1 MEDVM
6 DFEPA
11 YTPEQ
16 EAFRQEVKS
25 WLKDHVPDVAVMERD
40 FPENYQKYRQLGRDL
55 GSKGWLWPTSPPE
68 YGGGGLSVD
77 EAIVI
82 AEELDRY
89 ELTNPPYYD
98 SGGRLGGAS
107 ILVHGSE
114 EQRQRWLPPI
124 MHGEVVT
131 WQLLTGPE
139 AGSDLAGTQTDAV
152 RDGDEFVLNGDKI
165 YIGGSGKPDFLWT
178 IARSDRNGERHKN
191 LSWFMIPSDL
201 PGITIKPME
210 LLGDGT
216 EGIGSAWKNTI
227 YFEDVRVPAANL
239 VGGENN
245 GWTVASTH
253 LELEHGSGGRIG
265 RNRRFLETLKLATEL
280 RREGKSLIE
289 HDDVRDRL
297 VDLFVQTEVD
307 RLFALRNF
315 WMNQSGVPMS
325 YEGPQSSYFR
335 KVGGLKVI
343 SALIDIMGPY
353 ALTTDEDWGLLDGR
367 VEGWTRSAI
376 QALHP
381 GATADIQKV
390 IMARRIGI
398 GREVAEKAGDTKGAP
413 GL

>member
-1 MEDVM
+1 M

-16 EAFRQEVKS
+16 EAFRKEVRS
-25 WLKDHVPDVAVMERD
+25 WLAERVPDVPVMERD
-40 FPENYQKYRQLGRDL
+40 QPDNYEKFRELGRQLGA
-55 GSKGWLWPTSPPE
+55 KGWLWPTSDPK

-98 SGGRLGGAS
+98 SGGRLGGAA
-107 ILVHGSE
+107 IIVHGSE
-114 EQRQRWLPPI
+114 DQRERWMPPI
-124 MHGEVVT
+124 MRGDVVT
-131 WQLLTGPE
+131 WQLLTSGA
-139 AGSDLAGTQTDAV
+139 AGSDLAGTQTDAR
-152 RDGDEFVLNGDKI
+152 RDGDVYVLNGDKI
-165 YIGGSGKPDFLWT
+165 YIGGSGKPDYLWT
-178 IARSDRNGERHKN
+178 LARTDPNGERHKN
-191 LSWFMIPSDL
+191 LSWFMIPADL

-216 EGIGSAWKNTI
+216 EGIGSAWKNSI
-227 YFEDVRVPAANL
+227 YFEDVRVPAENL

-245 GWTVASTH
+245 GWKVASTH
-253 LELEHGSGGRIG
+253 LELEHGAGGRIG
-265 RNRRFLETLKLATEL
+265 RNIRFLETLNLCTEL
-280 RREGKSLIE
+280 KREGKLLIE
-289 HDDVRDRL
+289 DQDVRDSL

-307 RLFALRNF
+307 RLFATRNF
-315 WMNQSGVPMS
+315 WMNQVGARMS
-325 YEGPQSSYFR
+325 YEGSQSSYYR

-343 SALIDIMGPY
+343 EALMDILGPY
-353 ALTTDEDWGLLDGR
+353 AVTNDEEYGPLDGR
-367 VEGWTRSAI
+367 VEGWIRSAI

-381 GATADIQKV
+381 GGTADIQKV

-398 GREVAEKAGDTKGAP
+398 GREVAERAGETRGAA